1 MLVNLLGNAVKFTS
15 PGGKV
20 GLEVTSD
27 RRMQLLYFTVWDSGI
42 GIAPA
47 DIKRL
52 FQPFVQLD
60 SRLARAYDGT
70 GLGLALAYQIAEL
83 HGGHISVESEV
94 GVGSRFLVTLPW
106 QTTDGR
112 SEVADYQR
120 QMVA

>member
-1 MLVNLLGNAVKFTS
+1 
-15 PGGKV
+15 
-20 GLEVTSD
+20 
-27 RRMQLLYFTVWDSGI
+27 
-42 GIAPA
+42 
-47 DIKRL
+47 
-52 FQPFVQLD
+52 LD

-112 SEVADYQR
+112 SEITDYQR
-120 QMVA
+120 QMVAQ